1 MLLDFEVQR
10 CTRRCAVSGRELVP
24 GDVFFSVL
32 AVEGAE
38 VVRHDY
44 CREAWTGAP
53 GSALGWWKTTVPS
66 PTAKKIK
73 LAPNDVLLQLF
84 DELADRIEQQDL
96 RYVLT
101 LLLIRRR
108 VLRLDMADDLAID
121 PAANGNNSSSATNA
135 MTVYCP
141 KRDATYL
148 VPVSMPDS
156 VRIDA
161 IQEQLSELLLAGAE

>member
-10 CTRRCAVSGRELVP
+10 CTRRCAATGRELAP
-24 GDVFFSVL
+24 GDVCYSVL

-38 VVRHDY
+38 VVRRDF

-53 GSALGWWKTTVPS
+53 NSALSWWKTAVPS

-73 LAPNDVLLQLF
+73 LAPNDVLLGLF
-84 DELADRIEQQDL
+84 DELADRIDQQDL

-101 LLLIRRR
+101 LLLVRRR
-108 VLRLDMADDLAID
+108 VLRLDIADDVEEGPSA
-121 PAANGNNSSSATNA
+121 PASIANSPSTMA
-135 MTVYCP
+135 VYCP

-156 VRIDA
+156 VRIVA

>member
-1 MLLDFEVQR
+1 
-10 CTRRCAVSGRELVP
+10 
-24 GDVFFSVL
+24 
-32 AVEGAE
+32 
-38 VVRHDY
+38 
-44 CREAWTGAP
+44 
-53 GSALGWWKTTVPS
+53 VPS

-84 DELADRIEQQDL
+84 DELADRVDQQDL

-108 VLRLDMADDLAID
+108 VLRLEMAEGLASTSAAKVSID
-121 PAANGNNSSSATNA
+121 SRSSA

-148 VPVSMPDS
+148 VPESMPDS
-156 VRIDA
+156 GRIDA

>member
-10 CTRRCAVSGRELVP
+10 CTRRCAATGRELAP
-24 GDVFFSVL
+24 GEVCYSVL
-32 AVEGAE
+32 AVEGAD

-44 CREAWTGAP
+44 CREAWSVAP
-53 GSALGWWKTTVPS
+53 DSALSWWKTAVPG

-73 LAPNDVLLQLF
+73 LAPNDVLLALF
-84 DELADRIEQQDL
+84 DELADRIDQQDL

-108 VLRLDMADDLAID
+108 VLRLDMMDDMEPCPVS
-121 PAANGNNSSSATNA
+121 PASVANSPDTMA
-135 MTVYCP
+135 VYCP
-141 KRDATYL
+141 KRDATYV